1 MRLNLAT
8 GFKEGKNPRSA
19 AGASASRPRRESPA
33 EDFLTCTYHT
43 VLRVTS
49 MAECSVDDR

>member
-1 MRLNLAT
+1 MKCVQFYLDI
-8 GFKEGKNPRSA
+8 FSIY
-19 AGASASRPRRESPA
+19 REMLHQTRNQNQA
-33 EDFLTCTYHT
+33 DDFQSSHT